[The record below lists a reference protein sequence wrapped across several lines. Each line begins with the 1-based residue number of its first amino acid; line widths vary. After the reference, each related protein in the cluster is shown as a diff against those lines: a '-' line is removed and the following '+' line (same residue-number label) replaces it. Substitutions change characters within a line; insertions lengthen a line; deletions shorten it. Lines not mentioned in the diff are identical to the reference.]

1 MSENCLM
8 SLLKAYPQ
16 GAKMMNTAKMIPLQI
31 AIKAQAKIEWLQ
43 ALLAS
48 YPESVLAKV
57 SSGENAVE
65 LAIKVHLPNRSI
77 KLLEEMYNHVCQQ
90 NGYTN
95 EEIVFDTRGSGSRP
109 GSQEGVAVAAAAGR
123 MSSDTNKISVSG
135 IRAVDASSI
144 ESVQQRYISE
154 TNSTGSGNRSRA
166 SSAMMEKKSKA
177 RALSDND
184 FTTFPN
190 ESFNTRN
197 LPDGRNI
204 PGGSLPRQVS
214 ENSSGVPPTTVGTFS
229 GQTSNVNGDF
239 NVHQAVPFHNS
250 TQLRGRKIVSLP
262 PRWTN
267 ASNCHICS
275 VKFGT
280 FKKRHHCR
288 NCGQSICGDH
298 SARQKIQLLHYGLQD
313 RHRVCTVCYELLR
326 NTGRRMMQAAQA
338 RGRQSQFPS
347 QSQVPPPGPVRRSD
361 EAIRDSPPSGTYL
374 ERHVSA
380 PARPMETNYSGIHA
394 QVADL
399 QKQVNRLMEEKQM
412 AENALRIQTELLGEA
427 LGSDMDR
434 LTVMDRL
441 NKLRGSNSPNNPAVN
456 EGFTPLDRN
465 TTVRNTSKGGTRYA
479 GREVDI
485 DAGTSSLP
493 VSNRYTSNTRYAPPI
508 QTIKSGKHYTT
519 EDLESVLDFHDL
531 SPREESTLGTEDT
544 FAEEEDEEE
553 DKEDGQEEEE
563 EEEEEEEGTGAI
575 LPEVDVLVNL
585 GTNMLVKGSSSA
597 AVAAFERAVEICP
610 NEALLFSYLGKAYY
624 ADDQLDKAVE
634 ALNKSLAIEPSAT
647 NSTLLGKILF
657 EKGDHDKAIE
667 AYQKSLEIQ
676 QARE

>member
-1 MSENCLM
+1 
-8 SLLKAYPQ
+8 
-16 GAKMMNTAKMIPLQI
+16 
-31 AIKAQAKIEWLQ
+31 
-43 ALLAS
+43 
-48 YPESVLAKV
+48 
-57 SSGENAVE
+57 
-65 LAIKVHLPNRSI
+65 
-77 KLLEEMYNHVCQQ
+77 
-90 NGYTN
+90 
-95 EEIVFDTRGSGSRP
+95 
-109 GSQEGVAVAAAAGR
+109 
-123 MSSDTNKISVSG
+123 
-135 IRAVDASSI
+135 
-144 ESVQQRYISE
+144 
-154 TNSTGSGNRSRA
+154 
-166 SSAMMEKKSKA
+166 
-177 RALSDND
+177 
-184 FTTFPN
+184 
-190 ESFNTRN
+190 
-197 LPDGRNI
+197 
-204 PGGSLPRQVS
+204 
-214 ENSSGVPPTTVGTFS
+214 
-229 GQTSNVNGDF
+229 
-239 NVHQAVPFHNS
+239 
-250 TQLRGRKIVSLP
+250 
-262 PRWTN
+262 
-267 ASNCHICS
+267 
-275 VKFGT
+275 
-280 FKKRHHCR
+280 
-288 NCGQSICGDH
+288 
-298 SARQKIQLLHYGLQD
+298 
-313 RHRVCTVCYELLR
+313 
-326 NTGRRMMQAAQA
+326 
-338 RGRQSQFPS
+338 
-347 QSQVPPPGPVRRSD
+347 
-361 EAIRDSPPSGTYL
+361 
-374 ERHVSA
+374 
-380 PARPMETNYSGIHA
+380 METNYSGIHA